1 MRLPILLTVAALALT
16 ACTPPAEAPADE
28 APAAETAVQEPI
40 MPADAP
46 PQEDAVLP
54 PEAGSTSC
62 TLDQGSDAA
71 VRLAERCT
79 KVSPASHP
87 PCNPE
92 NPCQLIQDEIDRSCA
107 MYKPG
112 EAKPAECSA

>member
-1 MRLPILLTVAALALT
+1 MRLPILLTVLLLAA
-16 ACTPPAEAPADE
+16 CQQPAEPAAGDAA
-28 APAAETAVQEPI
+28 APAAANAPDPV

-46 PQEDAVLP
+46 PQE
-54 PEAGSTSC
+54 EAIAPVESGSMSC

-71 VRLAERCT
+71 IELASRCT
-79 KVSPASHP
+79 RVSPASHP

-107 MYKPG
+107 MYKAG
-112 EAKPAECSA
+112 ETKPAECAA